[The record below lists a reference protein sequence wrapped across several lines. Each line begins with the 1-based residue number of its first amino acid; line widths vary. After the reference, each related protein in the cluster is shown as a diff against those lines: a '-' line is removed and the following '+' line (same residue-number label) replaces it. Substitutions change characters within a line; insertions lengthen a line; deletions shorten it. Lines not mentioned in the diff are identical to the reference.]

1 MKTIKLTVKE
11 LELLNEIKFD
21 QNEEGHSDFT
31 NEDVITKSRAGV
43 LANLIKKDLIY
54 NSYEN
59 FTDEDGIKMWCLT
72 YKGADIVG
80 TPNSWK

>member
-11 LELLNEIKFD
+11 LELLNEIKLD

-31 NEDVITKSRAGV
+31 NEDVTTKSRAGV
-43 LANLIKKDLIY
+43 LANLLKKDLIY
-54 NSYEN
+54 NSYED

-72 YKGADIVG
+72 YKGAYIVG
-80 TPNSWK
+80 TPISW